1 VPRQR
6 PNYSYW
12 ACQIAGWGG
21 YSVLGLTI
29 ATLATGWH
37 AATVVGFALF
47 FLYSI
52 TLTHGFRGLIRRRGW
67 VDLPALRGFPRIF
80 ATAACVGLILAALV
94 TGLSRVLAGPNAFD
108 TTAIVST
115 AGGLA
120 FACCMWAGIY
130 VGIARNRKAQM
141 REVEMEVT
149 LGQAELRALHAQIN
163 PHFLFNSLNTI
174 RGMIAEDPARAQH
187 MVTSL
192 AALFRRS
199 LQVSASQM
207 VPLADEME
215 AVADYLELERTRFE
229 ERLRVSVDIDPA
241 VRHCAV
247 PVMLVQTLAENAVK
261 HGISQLP
268 SGGAIGIRGI
278 MRGDNAV
285 VVTVENTGTL
295 RPPDPAETHTGLANA
310 RERLRLCYGG
320 RASLELKSQ
329 NNLVTATV
337 VLPASP

>member
-29 ATLATGWH
+29 ATLADGWR
-37 AATVVGFALF
+37 AGTAVCFALF

-52 TLTHGFRGLIRRRGW
+52 ALTHWFRRLIRRRGW
-67 VDLPALRGFPRIF
+67 LDLSATRGFPRIF
-80 ATAACVGLILAALV
+80 ATAVCIGLLLAALV
-94 TGLSRVLAGPNAFD
+94 VGVARVLTGGHAFD
-108 TTAIVST
+108 TTATVST

-120 FACCMWAGIY
+120 FACCLWAGIY
-130 VGIARNRKAQM
+130 VGITRNRKAEL
-141 REVEMEVT
+141 RAVELQLT

-192 AALFRRS
+192 AGLFRRS
-199 LQVSASQM
+199 LQASASQM
-207 VPLADEME
+207 VPLSDELE

-229 ERLRVSVDIDPA
+229 ERLRVSVHIDPA
-241 VRHCAV
+241 VRHCSV

-268 SGGAIGIRGI
+268 SGGAIEIRGI
-278 MRGDNAV
+278 VCSDNTV

-295 RPPDPAETHTGLANA
+295 RPLDPAGTHTGLANA
-310 RERLRLCYGG
+310 RERLRLCYGD

-337 VLPASP
+337 VLPAGQ